1 MLDILTGVL
10 CGSGFATHVGMMYG
24 NTGEPTT
31 TAHSFGALRIDCFIQ
46 PDEFKRRVDE
56 LVELMRS
63 CPRAPGVERIYVP
76 GEIELEIQRTRQ
88 AQGIPV
94 SPALMEDLVSL
105 GRELEVD
112 LGF

>member
-1 MLDILTGVL
+1 
-10 CGSGFATHVGMMYG
+10 MMYG
-24 NTGEPTT
+24 STGEPTG
-31 TAHSFGALRIDCFIQ
+31 TAHSFGALRVDCFIH
-46 PDEFKRRVDE
+46 PDEFKNRVDE
-56 LVELMRS
+56 MVELMRS

-76 GEIELEIQRTRQ
+76 GEIELETQRTRE

-94 SPALMEDLVSL
+94 SPPLMEDLAAL